1 MDSSLVPQQPSGLEN
16 GSLEVYSSRQL
27 SFATLEGASSGDFNP
42 RDYLVILLKRKWT
55 IILSVVVVFSLVAIA
70 TLRMTRLYDAVA
82 RVALSQAAPQLFGPN
97 GEAFIST
104 DWDEYD
110 VDTQIKI
117 LQSDTLAL
125 QVAKALGWDRQL
137 PGRNTNT
144 NQLASPFELTAAEQA
159 ALLGRVHS
167 GLRIFA
173 VPHTRVIEIHSMGPD
188 PRVAAQI
195 VNTLTAQY
203 VEQNFKTK
211 YQSAMQTSEWLSRQ
225 LADLQIK
232 VETAQE
238 KLVRYQRENGI
249 VGVDEKQNVITSKLD
264 ELNRELTAAEADRIQ
279 KESQYRMAIAGAPET
294 LSSQGGL
301 LERLRGNE
309 ADLETQY
316 SAALTQFGAA
326 YPKVVQLKEQLD
338 HVQRAIQAETEIVR
352 ERYRRDY
359 LTSLEREKMFR
370 AAFEQQTSQANELNQ
385 RAIEYSLLKR
395 DVDSNR
401 QLYDGL
407 LQKLK
412 EAGISAGLKSDN
424 IRVVDSARV
433 PLKPSK
439 PDVPRNLAIG
449 FIAGLLGGI
458 VLAFIVEGLD
468 NTVRTP
474 DQMQVVSG
482 LALLGV
488 IPSAR
493 LKLRA
498 ERSNGH
504 RDLGEKSA
512 SSDGGSGQLLV
523 LDRPRSEVA
532 ESFRTLRTS
541 ILLSSS
547 GGPPKVI
554 LFTSPLPQEGKTTAA
569 LNCSVVLAQK
579 GARVLL
585 IDADLRRPALHHAFS
600 ISNYN
605 GLSTLLAGRIPFEQ
619 AIVQAPGVPNLHLIP
634 SGPIPPNPAELL
646 SSELMRQILQRCRR
660 EFDHIVIDT
669 PPVISITD
677 AAVLSPEADSC
688 ILIVRSGRTTRAA
701 LRRARNLLAF
711 VNAKLSGAVLNAVDL
726 RSADYQY
733 YYGYYHNYYN
743 EEAHQELAAG
753 QN

>member
-1 MDSSLVPQQPSGLEN
+1 
-16 GSLEVYSSRQL
+16 
-27 SFATLEGASSGDFNP
+27 
-42 RDYLVILLKRKWT
+42 
-55 IILSVVVVFSLVAIA
+55 
-70 TLRMTRLYDAVA
+70 MTRLYDAVA
-82 RVALSQAAPQLFGPN
+82 RVALSQSAPQLFGPN
-97 GEAFIST
+97 GGAFIST

-125 QVAKALGWDRQL
+125 EVARALGWDRQL
-137 PGRNTNT
+137 PGRNTSST
-144 NQLASPFELTAAEQA
+144 QLAAPFELTAAEQA
-159 ALLGRVHS
+159 ALVRRVHS

-203 VEQNFKTK
+203 VEQNYKTK
-211 YQSAMQTSEWLSRQ
+211 YQSAIQTSEWLSRQ

-264 ELNRELTAAEADRIQ
+264 ELNHELTAAEVDRIQ
-279 KESQYRMAIAGAPET
+279 KESLYRMALSGSPET
-294 LSSQGGL
+294 LSPQGGL
-301 LERLRGNE
+301 LERLRSTQ

-316 SAALTQFGAA
+316 SATSTQFGSA
-326 YPKVVQLKEQLD
+326 YPKVVQLKHQLD
-338 HVQRAIQAETEIVR
+338 DVHRAIQAETEHVR

-370 AAFEQQTSQANELNQ
+370 NAFEQQTSQANELNQ

-424 IRVVDSARV
+424 IRIVDSARV
-433 PLKPSK
+433 PLSPSK

-449 FIAGLLGGI
+449 FITGLLGGV
-458 VLAFIVEGLD
+458 VLAFMVEGLD

-482 LALLGV
+482 LALLGI
-488 IPSAR
+488 IPAIR
-493 LKLRA
+493 AKLRS
-498 ERSNGH
+498 ERNNGH
-504 RDLGEKSA
+504 RVLMDKGSA
-512 SSDGGSGQLLV
+512 DVGSGRLIV
-523 LDRPRSEVA
+523 IDRPRSEIA
-532 ESFRTLRTS
+532 EAFRTLRTS

-569 LNCSVVLAQK
+569 LNSAIVLAQK

-585 IDADLRRPALHHAFS
+585 LDADLRRPALHKIFS
-600 ISNYN
+600 LPNSD
-605 GLSTLLAGRIPFEQ
+605 GLSTTLTGRSSFEG
-619 AIVQAPGVPNLHLIP
+619 AVVPAPGIPNLHLLP

-646 SSELMRQILQRCRR
+646 SSELMRQLLQNYRR
-660 EFDHIVIDT
+660 EFDHVVIDT

-677 AAVLSPEADSC
+677 AVVLSAEADSC
-688 ILIVRSGRTTRAA
+688 ILIVRCGKTTRAA
-701 LRRARNLLAF
+701 LRRARNLLTF
-711 VNAKLSGAVLNAVDL
+711 VNAKISGAVLNAVDL

-733 YYGYYHNYYN
+733 YYGYHRKYY
-743 EEAHQELAAG
+743 EQDTHQGLAAG
-753 QN
+753 RN

>member
-1 MDSSLVPQQPSGLEN
+1 MDSPFVPPQPPALED
-16 GSLEVYSSRQL
+16 GSLEVYQSRQL
-27 SFATLEGASSGDFNP
+27 SLANVDVISGGDFNP
-42 RDYLVILLKRKWT
+42 RDYWVILLKRKWT
-55 IILSVVVVFSLVAIA
+55 ILLCLLVVFSLVAIA
-70 TLRMTRLYDAVA
+70 TFRMTRLYDAVA
-82 RVALSQAAPQLFGPN
+82 RVALSQSAPQLFGPN
-97 GEAFIST
+97 GQAFISA

-125 QVAKALGWDRQL
+125 EVAKALGWDRQL
-137 PGRNTNT
+137 PGRDTSSK
-144 NQLASPFELTAAEQA
+144 QLAAPFELTAAEQA
-159 ALLGRVHS
+159 ALEGRVHS

-173 VPHTRVIEIHSMGPD
+173 IPHTRVIEIHSLGPD

-195 VNTLTAQY
+195 VNALTAQY
-203 VEQNFKTK
+203 VEQNYKTK
-211 YQSAMQTSEWLSRQ
+211 YKSVIQTSEWLSRQ

-264 ELNRELTAAEADRIQ
+264 ELNHQLTAAEADRIQ
-279 KESQYRMAIAGAPET
+279 KESLYRMALSGSPET
-294 LSSQGGL
+294 LSPQGGL
-301 LERLRGNE
+301 LERLRSTQ

-316 SAALTQFGAA
+316 SATLTQFGSA
-326 YPKVVQLKEQLD
+326 YPKVVQLKHQLD
-338 HVQRAIQAETEIVR
+338 DVHRAIQAETENVR

-370 AAFEQQTSQANELNQ
+370 TAFEQQTSQANELNQ

-424 IRVVDSARV
+424 IRIVDSARV
-433 PLKPSK
+433 PLSPSK

-449 FIAGLLGGI
+449 FIAGLLGGV
-458 VLAFIVEGLD
+458 VLAFVVEGLD

-482 LALLGV
+482 LALLGI
-488 IPSAR
+488 IPAI
-493 LKLRA
+493 KANLRS
-498 ERSNGH
+498 ERGNGH
-504 RDLGEKSA
+504 RALMDKGSA
-512 SSDGGSGQLLV
+512 GDGSGRLIV
-523 LDRPRSEVA
+523 IDRPRSEISEA
-532 ESFRTLRTS
+532 FRTLRTS

-569 LNCSVVLAQK
+569 LNSAIVLAQK

-585 IDADLRRPALHHAFS
+585 LDADLRRPALHKIFS
-600 ISNYN
+600 MPNSD
-605 GLSTLLAGRIPFEQ
+605 GLSTTLTGRSSFEE
-619 AIVQAPGVPNLHLIP
+619 AVLPAPGIPNLHLLP

-646 SSELMRQILQRCRR
+646 SSELMRQLLLHYRR
-660 EFDHIVIDT
+660 QFDHIVIDT

-677 AAVLSPEADSC
+677 AVVLSPEADSC
-688 ILIVRSGRTTRAA
+688 ILIVRCGKTTRAA
-701 LRRARNLLAF
+701 LRRARNLLTF
-711 VNAKLSGAVLNAVDL
+711 VNAKISGAVLNAVDL

-733 YYGYYHNYYN
+733 YYGYHRKYY
-743 EEAHQELAAG
+743 EQDAHQGLAAG
-753 QN
+753 RN